1 MANEERSRPP
11 PPPPRDEDPD
21 EAAAGEAARARVE
34 RFVVLTLV
42 AAFALF
48 AWMLLRSPV
57 RAPSPGVDAPP
68 TDASE
73 RSEPRGGVGP

>member
-1 MANEERSRPP
+1 MPSEEPSRPP
-11 PPPPRDEDPD
+11 PPPPRDEDPE
-21 EAAAGEAARARVE
+21 EAAAGEAARVRVE

-57 RAPSPGVDAPP
+57 RAPSPGMEPP
-68 TDASE
+68 AATQPAAK
-73 RSEPRGGVGP
+73 